1 MRSNVRWRQGTEI
14 FGTVRLSGVAANW
27 KVRVEDRL
35 ELRDDFTAEIE
46 AGMKDIAKV
55 VAQVSNPCHY
65 PHLLESF
72 LSESNANRRRLG
84 ILQPSG
90 IA

>member
-1 MRSNVRWRQGTEI
+1 MAVNAKMRPVGGGRILELPSAG
-14 FGTVRLSGVAANW
+14 A
-27 KVRVEDRL
+27 RL

-55 VAQVSNPCHY
+55 VAQVSSSCHY
-65 PHLLESF
+65 SHLLKSF
-72 LSESNANRRRLG
+72 LSETNANRRKLDIR
-84 ILQPSG
+84 QPSG